1 MVPMVMVLDARP
13 LPNTRARS
21 RHSSMPPPF
30 LIVVERHPPNEKK
43 KKKRCSQHFHKI
55 SISRD
60 DPGAGGTGGGEARE
74 EVERERDMTAGNL
87 DDAIKKIDGLLI
99 DMEKEAEKS
108 GVETPVIRFDPDDP
122 WASDRSLPPSYVVK
136 KRCPKTGYL
145 MTKPFES
152 QCPMPEAFVK
162 DNAYLRGMLKPV
174 VKPANAAAAQA
185 PSTSSGQQ
193 ESGGKAKA
201 ASAGGAATVEDFGK
215 VLFKVAMVTSV
226 ECHPDSEK
234 LYICQLDIGN
244 GETKQVVAGLQKYV
258 KVEDLQGKLVVCVAN
273 LKKAKLA
280 GTPSEAMILAAE
292 SKSADGVDGIVV
304 RTLVPPAG
312 AAPGDIVFLEG
323 TQPAEKFTKRLS
335 STIWG
340 NVGKALSVKG
350 GVACFMAHAFC
361 VQAGKITVEAPDGT
375 TIK

>member
-43 KKKRCSQHFHKI
+43 IKKKRCSQHFHKI

-258 KVEDLQGKLVVCVAN
+258 KVEDLQGKLVVCVAY
-273 LKKAKLA
+273 
-280 GTPSEAMILAAE
+280 
-292 SKSADGVDGIVV
+292 VDKIE
-304 RTLVPPAG
+304 PG
-312 AAPGDIVFLEG
+312 A
-323 TQPAEKFTKRLS
+323 
-335 STIWG
+335 
-340 NVGKALSVKG
+340 
-350 GVACFMAHAFC
+350 
-361 VQAGKITVEAPDGT
+361 
-375 TIK
+375 